1 MNYFPQQNLNIN
13 NNTNL
18 SENMKIIYSIIGGIQ
33 SIINILAS
41 FLDVFYIVSVL
52 KSLLI
57 DNLIWL
63 IKTLILSFKKLLNF
77 NFIESSYK
85 RKISNII
92 FQLSMLLTLIL
103 LYFVKRIKEKN
114 LKEKQENENI

>member
-1 MNYFPQQNLNIN
+1 M
-13 NNTNL
+13 
-18 SENMKIIYSIIGGIQ
+18 
-33 SIINILAS
+33 
-41 FLDVFYIVSVL
+41 FYIVSVL

-57 DNLIWL
+57 DNVIWL

-77 NFIESSYK
+77 NFIENSYK

-114 LKEKQENENI
+114 LKEKEENENI

>member
-33 SIINILAS
+33 SIVNILAS
-41 FLDVFYIVSVL
+41 FIDVFYIVSVL

-57 DNLIWL
+57 DNVIWL

-77 NFIESSYK
+77 NFIENSYK

>member
-1 MNYFPQQNLNIN
+1 MNYCPQQNLNIN

-33 SIINILAS
+33 SIVNILAS

-77 NFIESSYK
+77 NFIENSYK

-114 LKEKQENENI
+114 LKEKEENENI

>member
-33 SIINILAS
+33 SIVNILAS
-41 FLDVFYIVSVL
+41 FIDVFYIVSVL

-77 NFIESSYK
+77 NFIENSYK

-114 LKEKQENENI
+114 LKEKEENENI

>member
-33 SIINILAS
+33 SIVNILAS

-77 NFIESSYK
+77 NFIENSYK

-114 LKEKQENENI
+114 LKEKEENENI

>member
-33 SIINILAS
+33 SIVNILAS

-77 NFIESSYK
+77 NFIENSYK

>member
-33 SIINILAS
+33 SIVNILAS
-41 FLDVFYIVSVL
+41 FIDVFYIVSVL

-57 DNLIWL
+57 DNVIWL

-77 NFIESSYK
+77 NFIENSYK

-114 LKEKQENENI
+114 LKEKEENENI

>member
-1 MNYFPQQNLNIN
+1 MNYCPQQNLNIN

-33 SIINILAS
+33 SIVNILAS
-41 FLDVFYIVSVL
+41 FIDVFYIVSVL

-57 DNLIWL
+57 DNVIWL

-77 NFIESSYK
+77 NFIENSYK

-114 LKEKQENENI
+114 LKEKEENENI

>member
-1 MNYFPQQNLNIN
+1 
-13 NNTNL
+13 
-18 SENMKIIYSIIGGIQ
+18 MKIIYSIIGGIQ
-33 SIINILAS
+33 SIVNILAS

-57 DNLIWL
+57 DNVIWL

-77 NFIESSYK
+77 NFIENSYK

-114 LKEKQENENI
+114 LKEKEENENI

>member
-33 SIINILAS
+33 SIVNILAS

-57 DNLIWL
+57 DN
-63 IKTLILSFKKLLNF
+63 FA
-77 NFIESSYK
+77 
-85 RKISNII
+85 
-92 FQLSMLLTLIL
+92 
-103 LYFVKRIKEKN
+103 YFFY
-114 LKEKQENENI
+114 

>member
-1 MNYFPQQNLNIN
+1 MNYFPQPNLNIN

-33 SIINILAS
+33 SIVNILAS

-77 NFIESSYK
+77 NFIENSYK

-114 LKEKQENENI
+114 LKEKEENENI

>member
-1 MNYFPQQNLNIN
+1 MNYCPQQNLNIN

-33 SIINILAS
+33 SIVNILAS

-57 DNLIWL
+57 DNVIWL

-77 NFIESSYK
+77 NFIENSYK

-114 LKEKQENENI
+114 LKEKEENENI

>member
-33 SIINILAS
+33 SIVNILAS

-57 DNLIWL
+57 DNVIWL

-77 NFIESSYK
+77 NFIENSYK

-114 LKEKQENENI
+114 LKEKEENENI

>member
-1 MNYFPQQNLNIN
+1 MNYCPQQNLNIN

-33 SIINILAS
+33 SIVNILAS

-57 DNLIWL
+57 DNVIWL
-63 IKTLILSFKKLLNF
+63 IKTLILTFKKLLNF
-77 NFIESSYK
+77 NFIENSYK

-114 LKEKQENENI
+114 LKEKEENENI